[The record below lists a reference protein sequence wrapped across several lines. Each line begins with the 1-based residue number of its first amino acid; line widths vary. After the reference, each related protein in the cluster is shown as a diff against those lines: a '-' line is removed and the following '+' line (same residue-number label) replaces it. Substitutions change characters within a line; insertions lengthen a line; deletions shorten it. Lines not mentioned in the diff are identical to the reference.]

1 LFPSLSSLLVS
12 SFFRNHSTRLQT
24 LEKEPKL
31 SPSSWGVLPKYK
43 RQVRSKSTKSNK
55 IAEGKKKFNYTNKK
69 NTHTNP
75 TRQPQ
80 KQQQEEG
87 AEEETQN
94 KSKWGAERKKVSKY
108 GGRFTDTRSFRVEK
122 KLLNLQEK
130 IYSSPTTEAMV
141 DNVGGRRRRRRGGG
155 GRRRRRRRKKRK

>member
-55 IAEGKKKFNYTNKK
+55 IAEGKKKFNYTNTKK
-69 NTHTNP
+69 HTQIPPNNHKNNNKKKELKKKHK
-75 TRQPQ
+75 TRANGELRERRFLSTVEDSQT
-80 KQQQEEG
+80 QEASG
-87 AEEETQN
+87 
-94 KSKWGAERKKVSKY
+94 
-108 GGRFTDTRSFRVEK
+108 
-122 KLLNLQEK
+122 
-130 IYSSPTTEAMV
+130 
-141 DNVGGRRRRRRGGG
+141 
-155 GRRRRRRRKKRK
+155 

>member
-55 IAEGKKKFNYTNKK
+55 IAEGKKKIRLHKQKK
-69 NTHTNP
+69 THTNP
-75 TRQPQ
+75 TQQPQ
-80 KQQQEEG
+80 KQQQQEG

-94 KSKWGAERKKVSKY
+94 KSKWGAERKKV
-108 GGRFTDTRSFRVEK
+108 F
-122 KLLNLQEK
+122 
-130 IYSSPTTEAMV
+130 
-141 DNVGGRRRRRRGGG
+141 
-155 GRRRRRRRKKRK
+155 